1 MGSLGGIIGQ
11 LAQRVSPSVQLWVWP
26 MSRIL
31 TCGIV
36 YLCFSTSSSAGA
48 LTPAIQWIFFGWIG
62 WTVAT
67 TLLAISGQSLKPRLL
82 RIIIFGDTC
91 LIIAT
96 IALLRGIEG
105 ASLTFA
111 IGLTVVAMS
120 IGVASKWVLCGYA
133 VGILTFVLR
142 NFALQ
147 TEERGTLAAPFIPT
161 LTEYLHWPL
170 LLLVAFM
177 LLIWANRKSRFQ
189 NFDHDFTSFRNFSF
203 EKSLKF
209 DLQAWT
215 NAIAALFAP
224 EKAACVIHTPAR
236 HPAYQ
241 TTDYNLQIWLRE
253 QDRDE
258 LIESFRH
265 LPNGCSLFDIQLNRV
280 FSPETAVFCPLDED
294 GQRIARIL
302 HRANVKAALVQPI
315 LIDRARGGIIC
326 VLDSPLN
333 AITIAE
339 ASFIGRHI
347 AEMTSYLSR
356 MAMAQ
361 RNFIADAHDVA
372 RRDLHDGVLQTLGAL
387 RMRLLLLAKR
397 DDVTSQPIELEI
409 RKAVDIVTL
418 EQSRLRGFL
427 EKSETADHTV
437 NLVSQIDIC
446 LRTISL
452 QWGIDVKLKSDEP
465 AIPVDTES
473 LFNIEHLLREV
484 VTNAVRHAK
493 SNSLT
498 VSLSLKQDALM
509 MAVTDLSQPP
519 EGAQVFEKYA
529 LTLKSASLRD
539 RLRLVNGEA
548 YAEGLG
554 KGTLL
559 SIRIPMQQI
568 END

>member
-11 LAQRVSPSVQLWVWP
+11 LAHRVSPSFQLWVWP
-26 MSRIL
+26 MSRIS
-31 TCGIV
+31 TCSIV
-36 YLCFSTSSSAGA
+36 YLWFLTSASATD
-48 LTPAIQWIFFGWIG
+48 LTTAIQLNFFAWVS
-62 WTVAT
+62 WTIAT
-67 TLLAISGQSLKPRLL
+67 ILVAISGQPLQPKLL
-82 RIIIFGDTC
+82 RIIIFGDAC
-91 LIIAT
+91 LIIAA
-96 IALLRGIEG
+96 IALLKGVDG
-105 ASLTFA
+105 ASVTFA
-111 IGLTVVAMS
+111 IGLTVIAMS
-120 IGVASKWVLCGYA
+120 VGVASKWILFGY
-133 VGILTFVLR
+133 VIGILTFVLR
-142 NFALQ
+142 DFALQ
-147 TEERGTLAAPFIPT
+147 IYGNGTPTVPSVPELA
-161 LTEYLHWPL
+161 EYLHWPL
-170 LLLVAFM
+170 LFLVAFM
-177 LLIWANRKSRFQ
+177 MLIWANRRSRFQ
-189 NFDHDFTSFRNFSF
+189 SFDDDFTSFRNLSF
-203 EKSLKF
+203 EKSLEF

-215 NAIAALFAP
+215 KAIASLFAP
-224 EKAACVIHTPAR
+224 GKAACVIHTPAR

-241 TTDYNLQIWLRE
+241 YTDCNLQIWQRE

-258 LIESFRH
+258 LIEAFRD
-265 LPNGCSLFDIQLNRV
+265 LPDGCSLFDIQLNRV
-280 FSPETAVFCPLDED
+280 FLPGIETSCPLDD
-294 GQRIARIL
+294 NGGRIARIL
-302 HRANVKAALVQPI
+302 HRANVKLALVQPFQ
-315 LIDRARGGIIC
+315 IDRARGGIIC
-326 VLDSPLN
+326 VLDGPLN

-339 ASFIGRHI
+339 ASFISRHI
-347 AEMTSYLSR
+347 TEMTSYLSN

-372 RRDLHDGVLQTLGAL
+372 RRDLHDGVLQTLAAL
-387 RMRLLLLAKR
+387 RMRLLLLTKR

-446 LRTISL
+446 VRTISL
-452 QWGIDVKLKSDEP
+452 QWGINVKLKSDEP

-473 LFNIEHLLREV
+473 SFNIEHLLREV
-484 VTNAVRHAK
+484 ITNAVRHAN